1 MNACFD
7 RFILRQVSGTEVL
20 DAAKTVRDCA
30 YSTQGKGHATPN
42 HRIVQRL
49 ERLIRESSLSEDSES
64 RPVTERNGAYLRV
77 REALDRLLRTAR
89 ELEELGYKR
98 RTSNSQFGRSGMGFA
113 NEPPFASTL
122 DSRPSFA
129 TYKTAQLIGQTA
141 RSLER
146 MPSRV
151 RADFA
156 RARLMP
162 QVGGE
167 QIALGCAGAA
177 VAGPGAL
184 LLAGAGAFIANWAVF
199 NTTSL
204 GLTNLYRNITNQEM
218 MSVDEIRLHAATS
231 FIMFGAIGAAGRV
244 LGPAL
249 ELILPRVLSRYAT
262 VVAGIM
268 LGNHIDT
275 CAGLTQADPRE
286 FGVQLFHTAL
296 AAIPMEFMAHGA
308 TAATRPVLLRGNAS
322 IYERAARRGWI
333 NESDAAPFIAGAR
346 EMIEAQNQA
355 IQRGLR
361 NAGRFLKLMVAA
373 PALLAFGAVPG
384 GGGGSG
390 SGGGEYEVPITRGS
404 DRGQRVDGM
413 IERVRKNQAQS
424 EGRLPLTA
432 DESYVQPPDTRQLLV
447 EMVVPEGMSSE
458 ALQQA
463 LSRLA
468 GATGSSALEQAL
480 EGISFRR
487 LSGPF
492 ESDAIEMR
500 PRTDAEGIFD
510 IIPQGENA
518 PRYSEHVVPVDA
530 AIQNPTLLGQVRQLL
545 IPNAVGPFK
554 NALEYCEARR
564 ANRPILGGVADP
576 TSEQLVRHQQVA
588 ARRSLLWRLADL
600 YYRPRSFER
609 SNRLYESLGVSLFRR
624 VVVGFVTELPPQE
637 SSKKWLKRR
646 QGKGCGV
653 LLRRNMCPC
662 IFKDD
667 A

>member
-1 MNACFD
+1 
-7 RFILRQVSGTEVL
+7 
-20 DAAKTVRDCA
+20 
-30 YSTQGKGHATPN
+30 
-42 HRIVQRL
+42 
-49 ERLIRESSLSEDSES
+49 
-64 RPVTERNGAYLRV
+64 
-77 REALDRLLRTAR
+77 
-89 ELEELGYKR
+89 
-98 RTSNSQFGRSGMGFA
+98 
-113 NEPPFASTL
+113 
-122 DSRPSFA
+122 
-129 TYKTAQLIGQTA
+129 
-141 RSLER
+141 
-146 MPSRV
+146 
-151 RADFA
+151 
-156 RARLMP
+156 
-162 QVGGE
+162 
-167 QIALGCAGAA
+167 
-177 VAGPGAL
+177 
-184 LLAGAGAFIANWAVF
+184 
-199 NTTSL
+199 
-204 GLTNLYRNITNQEM
+204 
-218 MSVDEIRLHAATS
+218 
-231 FIMFGAIGAAGRV
+231 MFGAIGAAGRV

-308 TAATRPVLLRGNAS
+308 TAATRPALLRGNAS

-624 VVVGFVTELPPQE
+624 VVVGFVGRVVLDGLFGGLKKVVDRVDGVE
-637 SSKKWLKRR
+637 STSERQPVTNERNAGVVSGMGLSYFLGADRTLDRLRDLDMHTRQNERLHAVIQVGYGYMLGTMTYWTIEAGAWHNLSGAALAWSIWVLNGYATLLQRQNRIRIHNTIDMKLR
-646 QGKGCGV
+646 QGAFAPDNDSV
-653 LLRRNMCPC
+653 QQSRR
-662 IFKDD
+662 
-667 A
+667 